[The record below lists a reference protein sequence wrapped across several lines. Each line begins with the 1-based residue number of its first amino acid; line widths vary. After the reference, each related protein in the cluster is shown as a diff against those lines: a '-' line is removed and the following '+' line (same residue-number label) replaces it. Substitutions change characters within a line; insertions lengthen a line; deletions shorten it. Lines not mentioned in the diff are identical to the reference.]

1 MELGEKKRGRHS
13 DNPKNHSYMM
23 RLSAGDINNLIFIQ
37 NITGKS
43 KADIFRDGLKN
54 EYNKAMKKYLS
65 EY

>member
-1 MELGEKKRGRHS
+1 MSGKKRGRHF
-13 DNPKNHSYMM
+13 DNPKNRTYMM

-54 EYNKAMKKYLS
+54 EYDKAMKKYLS

>member
-1 MELGEKKRGRHS
+1 MGEKKRGRPS
-13 DNPKNHSYMM
+13 DNPKNRTYMM

-54 EYNKAMKKYLS
+54 EYEKTMKKYLS
-65 EY
+65 GY

>member
-1 MELGEKKRGRHS
+1 MGKRRGRRHS

-23 RLSAGDINNLIFIQ
+23 RLSAGDISNLIFIQ

-54 EYNKAMKKYLS
+54 EYDKAMKKYLS

>member
-1 MELGEKKRGRHS
+1 MSGKKRGRPS
-13 DNPKNHSYMM
+13 DNPKNRTYMM

-54 EYNKAMKKYLS
+54 EYEKAMKKYLS
-65 EY
+65 GY

>member
-1 MELGEKKRGRHS
+1 MKRNV
-13 DNPKNHSYMM
+13 DDTLIILKNHSYMM

-54 EYNKAMKKYLS
+54 EYDKAMKKYLS

>member
-1 MELGEKKRGRHS
+1 
-13 DNPKNHSYMM
+13 MM

-54 EYNKAMKKYLS
+54 EYDKAMKKYLS

>member
-1 MELGEKKRGRHS
+1 MGEKKRGRHS

-43 KADIFRDGLKN
+43 KADIFRDGLKMSTI
-54 EYNKAMKKYLS
+54 KL
-65 EY
+65 

>member
-1 MELGEKKRGRHS
+1 MSGKKHGRPS
-13 DNPKNHSYMM
+13 DNPKNHTYMM
-23 RLSAGDINNLIFIQ
+23 RLSASDINNLIFIQ

-54 EYNKAMKKYLS
+54 EYDKAMKKYLS